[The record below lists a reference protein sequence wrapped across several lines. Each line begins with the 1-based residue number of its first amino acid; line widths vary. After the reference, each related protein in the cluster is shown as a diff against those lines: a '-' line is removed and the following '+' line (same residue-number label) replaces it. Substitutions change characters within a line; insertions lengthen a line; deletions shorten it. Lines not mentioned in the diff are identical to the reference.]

1 MKVSLEDREG
11 LFKSLLVEVQ
21 GEVVKKSLE
30 NIYQK
35 LQQNVELEG
44 FRRGKAPL
52 WLIKAK
58 YKEYIQEE
66 VGKSVADATLQKAIE
81 ESGLKPAAN
90 VYLQEV
96 QLNEGEEKVTY
107 RVVFE
112 VPPSFELKL
121 QELENL
127 QLEVP
132 KIEFS
137 EEILQKE
144 INKLREQH
152 ALWQPVDREIKEG
165 DLVVMDY
172 RVEDLESGEIAKGET
187 SIIVGHRFL
196 REEIDRA
203 LIGKKEGQE
212 LEVDSVDLFDS
223 EGKVVGKAKVNIF
236 IKAVKEKVLPE
247 VGDDFAKELGLGDT
261 WASAEEKIRQNVKEQ
276 IENYKKSLIET
287 EVMKKL
293 IELHDFEV
301 PQTLLKMEL
310 EFLVQKRLEEL
321 SSLGIDVRY
330 INTQELV
337 QELLPVATMN
347 IKIRYILEKY
357 AQVKNLQVEEKDLEE
372 EYVILAQAYGLSLEQ
387 LKDDVKAQNL
397 EQILKEDVLR
407 KKALEDIV
415 SKVKVIET
423 EGKQDEEKEDKQ
435 DENT

>member
-261 WASAEEKIRQNVKEQ
+261 WASAEEKIRQSVKEQ

-301 PQTLLKMEL
+301 PQTLLKIEL

-372 EYVILAQAYGLSLEQ
+372 EYVILTQAYGLSLEQ